1 MRLAEQLS
9 KTDRAIGIGGL
20 TLAIV
25 ALASTTQRIEVSG
38 DAEVVPA
45 IVGASMV
52 LWVLLATVRHH
63 RAHRGGRG
71 RGWLIAGWVVLGIN
85 LVWSLFQAL
94 DTSAFDD
101 GFWHGLKE
109 FATGPPI
116 MMVLVPLVLSS
127 IAILRDG
134 ADPPPT
140 DISLDSDGPS
150 RALKV
155 PGQATDEAAIFNP
168 IRAGGLSA
176 GQTAGCRLP
185 AGVLFAHPG
194 SPRRARGGPGAQTAR
209 ARSQGDPQECRGRT
223 LKKIRVR
230 RGVR

>member
-20 TLAIV
+20 ILAIV

-116 MMVLVPLVLSS
+116 MMVVVPLVLSS
-127 IAILRDG
+127 IAILCDG
-134 ADPPPT
+134 ADPPPK

-150 RALKV
+150 QALKV
-155 PGQATDEAAIFNP
+155 PGQATDEAANCSP
-168 IRAGGLSA
+168 SHRSRRDPPPRGTKAETTTRYGVSSDWYSA
-176 GQTAGCRLP
+176 QVEHPMTA
-185 AGVLFAHPG
+185 
-194 SPRRARGGPGAQTAR
+194 S
-209 ARSQGDPQECRGRT
+209 RT
-223 LKKIRVR
+223 N
-230 RGVR
+230 